1 MFRTDAFMLKLL
13 LEVLLKF
20 LACIIYFQPSCI
32 NSDTTL
38 RERNLEKLL
47 INRLARIYWKQ
58 IKML

>member
-38 RERNLEKLL
+38 RERNLEKTVNKSLD
-47 INRLARIYWKQ
+47 
-58 IKML
+58 